1 VKAILNKNSE
11 LHFPEI
17 DDELR
22 RELRD
27 KDLGTDE
34 KLRSKFLPKMNQA
47 YKITLNGH
55 EDNVQ
60 DYKFFVKKAV
70 ANIPEL
76 QVRYTN
82 PYVRAFG

>member
-1 VKAILNKNSE
+1 VKAILNKNSKLHYPE
-11 LHFPEI
+11 L

-22 RELRD
+22 CELRD
-27 KDLGTDE
+27 KDLRNDA
-34 KLRSKFLPKMNQA
+34 KLRSKFLPKMIQA
-47 YKITLNGH
+47 YRTTLNGH

-60 DYKFFVKKAV
+60 DYKFFVMKAV

-76 QVRYTN
+76 QVRYSN